1 MGFSTPAT
9 RETDIPIIV
18 VEPRKQPSPESI
30 PWDPYKIVT
39 PAREPELVPAE
50 RGAWRNG

>member
-30 PWDPYKIVT
+30 PWEPYKIPV
-39 PAREPELVPAE
+39 REPELVPAE
-50 RGAWRNG
+50 RGVWRNG